1 MHEEGAKLPGGGAIV
16 PNVAK
21 AAGAQSCGQC
31 RHHQALVGA
40 ERARVG
46 IRLGLHVLSKPDD
59 DTGTSRGGKACNYSG
74 RDASPRRPRRVQ
86 RRNGSPPGRLGEAS
100 LPKQSQMPLS
110 DAQDFSV
117 GGDYRKAIFRWKPNR
132 AYGI

>member
-1 MHEEGAKLPGGGAIV
+1 MVVGLAVICDNCYQMHEEGAKLPGGGAIV

-46 IRLGLHVLSKPDD
+46 I
-59 DTGTSRGGKACNYSG
+59 
-74 RDASPRRPRRVQ
+74 
-86 RRNGSPPGRLGEAS
+86 PPS
-100 LPKQSQMPLS
+100 
-110 DAQDFSV
+110 
-117 GGDYRKAIFRWKPNR
+117 RKAL
-132 AYGI
+132 YGQVGLAFLP

>member
-1 MHEEGAKLPGGGAIV
+1 MVVGLAVICDNCYQMHEEGAKLPGGGAIV

-59 DTGTSRGGKACNYSG
+59 DTGTSRGESSA
-74 RDASPRRPRRVQ
+74 P
-86 RRNGSPPGRLGEAS
+86 
-100 LPKQSQMPLS
+100 
-110 DAQDFSV
+110 
-117 GGDYRKAIFRWKPNR
+117 
-132 AYGI
+132 